1 MQNKEKN
8 VCEMT
13 EKELN
18 DKSSKAKNLQ
28 AAIKKAEPAVM
39 PFLFFGF
46 GAFVGAKIVSF
57 AINQQLEIPSLNKVY
72 IGLSGCVVGLGIIN
86 IAAQGVFR
94 YVEKKAKLAVKE
106 VEAEFE
112 RRSSEQMCASKSME
126 DEQELN
132 NF

>member
-18 DKSSKAKNLQ
+18 DKSSKAKDQLGK
-28 AAIKKAEPAVM
+28 IKEVRPDVSH
-39 PFLFFGF
+39 LFQWVDGVL
-46 GAFVGAKIVSF
+46 VGAEIAAF
-57 AINQQLEIPSLNKVY
+57 AINQKLDNPSLSKVVFGLAGG
-72 IGLSGCVVGLGIIN
+72 ICGLSLCNVAV
-86 IAAQGVFR
+86 QGAFR
-94 YVEKKAKLAVKE
+94 YVAKKAAFDVKE
-106 VEAEFE
+106 VELELE
-112 RRSSEQMCASKSME
+112 RRRLEQMCASKSME